1 MIAAKEGALMFLESD
16 ATYFGR
22 RANEELFA
30 ASKAEH
36 PNARLAHLELAAR
49 YDDLARGLR
58 AHEHLLFANTTNEL
72 SPVPETLRENCRV
85 GIWL

>member
-1 MIAAKEGALMFLESD
+1 MFLESD

-22 RANEELFA
+22 RANEELLA

-36 PNARLAHLELAAR
+36 PNARLAHLEMAAR
-49 YDDLARGLR
+49 YDDLACGIR
-58 AHEHLLFANTTNEL
+58 AHECFLFASATNEP
-72 SPVPETLRENCRV
+72 SPVPKTLEDDCRV